1 MANFAAVT
9 RAAIAAVLLG
19 AAGFGSVATGASLP
33 AALAAPGDRPTD
45 ARGFVG
51 TSARCDG
58 PMKTAALGRTPLSL
72 IVICSNPRGGFEYR
86 GMRIRDRAPLR
97 LPATELANGCFG
109 VRGDGVDYTVSPNK
123 LLLTAGMRIVRD
135 ETMLQFEDRRVPES
149 APISKTSGGG

>member
-1 MANFAAVT
+1 MANIGAVT
-9 RAAIAAVLLG
+9 RTAIAAVIVG
-19 AAGFGSVATGASLP
+19 AAGFGSLATGTSLP
-33 AALAAPGDRPTD
+33 SALAKPGDVPTD

-51 TSARCDG
+51 STARCDG
-58 PMKTAALGRTPLSL
+58 PMKAAALGRTPLSL
-72 IVICSNPRGGFEYR
+72 IAICSNPRGGFEYR

-109 VRGDGVDYTVSPNK
+109 VHGDGVDYTVSPNK
-123 LLLTAGMRIVRD
+123 LLLTAGMRIIRD